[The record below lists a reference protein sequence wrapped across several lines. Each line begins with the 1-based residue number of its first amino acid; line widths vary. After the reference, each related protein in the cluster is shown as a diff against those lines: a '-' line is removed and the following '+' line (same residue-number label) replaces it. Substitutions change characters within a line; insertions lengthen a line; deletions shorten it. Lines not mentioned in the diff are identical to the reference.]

1 MKITS
6 VELHPEGV
14 DDVHVLSFRDPRR
27 QNPYNVR
34 DISGLDADGI
44 VPKFYGVAGS
54 PGMNY
59 HNLTLTQ
66 RVPVMNIDLN
76 PDFSLGKTYSDLRDD
91 LYRII
96 ASSRTGLVEIQF
108 KNGDVVVAAISGF
121 VSKFETPHFDR
132 NPTIKLTFETIEP
145 MLLAPDLVVLAGVGI
160 VADDIPEP
168 PTTKHHKIVHINDA
182 LSTAPHG
189 FKFQLTV
196 VAAFGS
202 LVVRD
207 SDDTVIFTVNP
218 AAPGFLVGDVIQFSS
233 IMNQKELYISRPV
246 GGGGPPLII
255 QLADKIA
262 VGSLWPILFPKMNDI
277 RFDGSEKY
285 TIDSISY
292 YPTYWG
298 V

>member
-6 VELHPEGV
+6 VELHPDGV
-14 DDVHVLSFRDPRR
+14 TDVHVLSFRDPRR
-27 QNPYNVR
+27 VNPYNVR
-34 DISGLDADGI
+34 GITGLDADNI
-44 VPKFYGVAGS
+44 VPKFYGASGDAVA
-54 PGMNY
+54 NY
-59 HNLTLTQ
+59 HNMSMPN
-66 RVPVMNIDLN
+66 RVMGMDIDLN

-96 ASSRTGLVEIQF
+96 ASSRTGLVQVQF
-108 KNGDVVVAAISGF
+108 KNADVIVAVISGF

-132 NPTIKLTFETIEP
+132 NPTIKLSMDTIEP
-145 MLLAPDLVVLAGVGI
+145 MLMAPNLVVLAGAGI
-160 VADDIPEP
+160 IADDIPEP
-168 PTTKHHKIVHINDA
+168 PTPKHHKIVHINDP

-196 VAAFGS
+196 VAPFGS
-202 LVVRD
+202 LVVRQD
-207 SDDTVIFTVNP
+207 PAIFTVNP
-218 AAPGFLVGDVIQFSS
+218 AAPGFLLGDVIHFSS
-233 IMNQKELYISRPV
+233 IMNQKELYISRAV
-246 GGGGPPLII
+246 GGGDPDLII
-255 QLADKIA
+255 GLADKIQT
-262 VGSLWPILFPKMNDI
+262 GSFWPIMFPKMNDI